1 MKLSKNSI
9 KKQNSLSRYTHI
21 HILYIYIYF
30 FYLKDK
36 TVSLLSSFYHF
47 ENRCVDPNVMIRSMT
62 ENGKDKNIGV
72 CACA

>member
-9 KKQNSLSRYTHI
+9 KNKILSLDI
-21 HILYIYIYF
+21 HIYIYYIYIYF